1 MVSLRQMGALTA
13 GDVRNQLTQTSSSA
27 MTYAGGGAWG
37 QQGTASWTNS
47 GLGQY
52 VQGTQFALRS
62 QRMPDRFM
70 YQAQM
75 QVTIPQQR
83 IYMPNTWSAWNNS
96 DDTSYTTETV
106 ESNTYDFPQRVWGA
120 WMEHERDCNQ
130 QAAYLLNEQGIEEVR
145 RENARREAQYQQQR
159 AQYESPEAVA
169 ERERL
174 AQERLDK
181 AAKETERKEAAEE
194 VAQILLGELIG
205 EEQLEIYQETGRIF
219 VNGKRDSYLL
229 TKSGGVQR
237 VERGKIVDLCVHVQE
252 KILLPPAD
260 NVIGLAMH
268 IKADEKDFNKV
279 ANASNPKPRP
289 KQLALAANY

>member
-1 MVSLRQMGALTA
+1 MA
-13 GDVRNQLTQTSSSA
+13 GSIFGNSLTQTSSGPT
-27 MTYAGGGAWG
+27 TYAGGGAYG

-52 VQGTQFALRS
+52 VQGAMFDLRTQAQQQS
-62 QRMPDRFM
+62 FM
-70 YQAQM
+70 YQAQLR
-75 QVTIPQQR
+75 VTIPQQR
-83 IYMPNTWSAWNNS
+83 IYMPQTWSAWNNS
-96 DDTSYTTETV
+96 DDTSYTTETLD
-106 ESNTYDFPQRVWGA
+106 SNTYDFPQMVWGQ
-120 WMEHERDCNQ
+120 WMEHERDQHQ
-130 QAAYLLNEQGIEEVR
+130 QAAYLLNESGLEEVR

-181 AAKETERKEAAEE
+181 AKLETERKEAAEE

-205 EEQLEIYQETGRIF
+205 EEQLEVYQETGRIF
-219 VNGKRDSYLL
+219 VNGKKDSYLL

-237 VERGKIVDLCVHVQE
+237 VERGKIVDLCVHVTQ
-252 KILLPPAD
+252 KILLPPTD